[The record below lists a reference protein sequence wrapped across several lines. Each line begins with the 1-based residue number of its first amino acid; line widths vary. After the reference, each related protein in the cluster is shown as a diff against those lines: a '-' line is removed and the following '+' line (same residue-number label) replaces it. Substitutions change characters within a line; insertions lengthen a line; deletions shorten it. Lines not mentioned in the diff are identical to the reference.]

1 MSMYKVQFVLPE
13 DLHRRLRQ
21 AAQRRG
27 ISMSQFAREALE
39 RALAEDVEAR
49 RARRRKILARLTEA
63 SKDLERAGFKPM
75 GGEEIVEMIRQ
86 MREERTDEIVRQVL
100 GS

>member
-1 MSMYKVQFVLPE
+1 MPMYKVQFVLPE

-39 RALAEDVEAR
+39 RALAEDVEANK
-49 RARRRKILARLTEA
+49 ARRRRLMAELREISQRLAKQAPGLVHTPE
-63 SKDLERAGFKPM
+63 DLNA
-75 GGEEIVEMIRQ
+75 
-86 MREERTDEIVRQVL
+86 MREERMNELVRTAL
-100 GS
+100 GH